1 MNKTDD
7 NEEDQIKSEK
17 NNNDTDEFKFIL
29 NRSENIVKIK
39 NINNKVKKIDYT
51 FSSEESYSDEVLN
64 YLTQTIDKINQYK
77 YNNFLNNSNNNFI
90 IYNTN
95 YLNDIDAYYQYELVK
110 REIHNNKKAFNVHEH
125 RKIPYEEQ
133 NRQLYRRTFNYNN
146 NNYYKNQPHG
156 YNYKNRRNASVNS
169 YNRLKDGE
177 DRNRD
182 RVRVGGFPEFTNNNN
197 HNHNFHISNEE
208 YEDNRNR
215 SMDNINY
222 REHFGNK
229 KSRNFGNHGLTSYM
243 PFHKEKIKNF
253 KEDEEEFS

>member
-1 MNKTDD
+1 MEKIERLFGDYSIVLVSDFIPSDYSLEKISEIIDGALKKIQKYDYDRNNDIVKFEIGDIITYIGKERIIFQHTKE
-7 NEEDQIKSEK
+7 NESELLNYVNSFCRVLGEKIIKS
-17 NNNDTDEFKFIL
+17 
-29 NRSENIVKIK
+29 
-39 NINNKVKKIDYT
+39 Y
-51 FSSEESYSDEVLN
+51 
-64 YLTQTIDKINQYK
+64 
-77 YNNFLNNSNNNFI
+77 
-90 IYNTN
+90 
-95 YLNDIDAYYQYELVK
+95 
-110 REIHNNKKAFNVHEH
+110 
-125 RKIPYEEQ
+125 
-133 NRQLYRRTFNYNN
+133 
-146 NNYYKNQPHG
+146 G
-156 YNYKNRRNASVNS
+156 YNYKNRRNASINS
-169 YNRLKDGE
+169 YNRLKDEE

-229 KSRNFGNHGLTSYM
+229 KRRNFGNHGLTSYM

>member
-1 MNKTDD
+1 MKKTED
-7 NEEDQIKSEK
+7 NRAQQIKAEK
-17 NNNDTDEFKFIL
+17 NNNDSNEFNFIL
-29 NRSENIVKIK
+29 KRSENVVKIK
-39 NINNKVKKIDYT
+39 NINNKVKKLDYT
-51 FSSEESYSDEVLN
+51 FSSEENYSDEVLD
-64 YLTQTIDKINQYK
+64 YLTQTIDKKNQYK

-90 IYNTN
+90 IYNAN
-95 YLNDIDAYYQYELVK
+95 YLNDIDAYYQYELIK
-110 REIHNNKKAFNVHEH
+110 REIHNNQKAFNVHEH

-133 NRQLYRRTFNYNN
+133 NRQLYRRTFNNNN
-146 NNYYKNQPHG
+146 NNYYKNQTNR

-169 YNRLKDGE
+169 YYRVNEEE

-182 RVRVGGFPEFTNNNN
+182 RVRVGGIPEFTNNNN

-222 REHFGNK
+222 RENFGNK
-229 KSRNFGNHGLTSYM
+229 KRRNFGNHGLTSYM
-243 PFHKEKIKNF
+243 PFREEKIKNF